1 MKAILHLKKRHFSFS
16 PFSQRLF
23 WSVFTMF
30 LGFMICVTVF
40 QFEREKKFSE
50 LKIHE
55 LLQNYNFQLH
65 SKYTSTIKVDRM
77 VEDFINDIPE
87 KNLRV
92 TIIDLK
98 GTVIYDNTH
107 QVKYDNHYMREELR
121 YAREGV
127 NSYAIRTSK
136 TTGQHY
142 FYSAS
147 YFGNFIFRCA
157 LPYNPKLI
165 DALAIN
171 KNFIYFMLFIL
182 LIYMFILSRFTLSI
196 GNTISKL
203 REFALRLEKQQD
215 PSSDFKFP
223 NNELGDISNNIV
235 TFYNLHQRVKHDLM
249 VEREKIEKHF
259 QYAREGFAMFSAD
272 GSEILSNILF
282 IQFINTFADLSIYQT
297 EEAIN
302 VKELAPIRDFIKKH
316 LGKTNTRVWR
326 HAVTIDK
333 GGKIFLIECILFLDD
348 SYELSINDIS
358 RQEEESRM
366 KQQLTQNIAHE
377 LKTPVSS
384 IQGYLETIL
393 TVKNLDPE
401 KEKYFLNR
409 CYSQSTRLADL
420 LHDISVL
427 NRLSEAGSLFE
438 LKETDICEL
447 IDDIERTCSPEMEK
461 KHITFTKNLA
471 NHPII
476 KGNYSLLYSIFRNLM
491 DNAIA
496 YAGTGIQI
504 SVSCYKEDPNFYY
517 FSFEDNGVGIP
528 SKHVNRIFERFYRVD
543 KGRSRKMGGTGL
555 GLSIVK
561 NAVKFHKGRISVKS
575 ELDKRTIFF
584 FTLKKY
590 ISIKET
596 KTEA

>member
-1 MKAILHLKKRHFSFS
+1 
-16 PFSQRLF
+16 
-23 WSVFTMF
+23 
-30 LGFMICVTVF
+30 
-40 QFEREKKFSE
+40 
-50 LKIHE
+50 
-55 LLQNYNFQLH
+55 
-65 SKYTSTIKVDRM
+65 
-77 VEDFINDIPE
+77 
-87 KNLRV
+87 
-92 TIIDLK
+92 
-98 GTVIYDNTH
+98 
-107 QVKYDNHYMREELR
+107 
-121 YAREGV
+121 
-127 NSYAIRTSK
+127 
-136 TTGQHY
+136 
-142 FYSAS
+142 
-147 YFGNFIFRCA
+147 
-157 LPYNPKLI
+157 
-165 DALAIN
+165 
-171 KNFIYFMLFIL
+171 
-182 LIYMFILSRFTLSI
+182 
-196 GNTISKL
+196 
-203 REFALRLEKQQD
+203 
-215 PSSDFKFP
+215 
-223 NNELGDISNNIV
+223 
-235 TFYNLHQRVKHDLM
+235 
-249 VEREKIEKHF
+249 
-259 QYAREGFAMFSAD
+259 
-272 GSEILSNILF
+272 
-282 IQFINTFADLSIYQT
+282 
-297 EEAIN
+297 
-302 VKELAPIRDFIKKH
+302 
-316 LGKTNTRVWR
+316 
-326 HAVTIDK
+326 
-333 GGKIFLIECILFLDD
+333 
-348 SYELSINDIS
+348 
-358 RQEEESRM
+358 
-366 KQQLTQNIAHE
+366 
-377 LKTPVSS
+377 
-384 IQGYLETIL
+384 GYLETIL